1 MRSLLLLGG
10 LGLVGYG
17 AYTYYKTE
25 VAILEESDISLS
37 GIKVIDKSPS
47 NVTLRISV
55 NITNNSEID
64 FTIRKYDLAFIINNS
79 FIGKIINS
87 NVDTLVKGFG
97 GTSQITFD
105 FSFNPKEVGIA
116 NVIYSLLTRR
126 GTSKFTTRGFVSVKK
141 GLISVDAPIDVTYSL
156 RELLE
161 D

>member
-17 AYTYYKTE
+17 AYIYYKTE
-25 VAILEESDISLS
+25 VAILEESEISLS

-55 NITNNSEID
+55 DVKNNSEID

-79 FIGKIINS
+79 YIGKIINS
-87 NVDTLVKGFG
+87 NVDTLVKGLG
-97 GTSQITFD
+97 GTSTITFD
-105 FSFNPKEVGIA
+105 FSFNPKQVGIA

-126 GTSKFTTRGFVSVKK
+126 GTSQFTTRGIVSVRK